1 MIYIEYHKYKNR
13 FNNAQRQY
21 NDIVKEKEELFS
33 KTQPQAT
40 KYDKEKVNGGKIG
53 DAFDDYIIIKENK
66 KIDERLAEAR
76 SILDDRERLL
86 KVKEDELRKSKDW
99 NDIIYKYYFLD
110 NLSTYKIEKRVP
122 MDQST
127 IWRHLNEIKNNLH

>member
-13 FNNAQRQY
+13 FSNAQRQY

-40 KYDKEKVNGGKIG
+40 RYDKEKVNGGKIG
-53 DAFDDYIIIKENK
+53 DAFDDYIIVKEKK